1 MEHSNE
7 IHAIAS
13 AVAGVLRQERL
24 GLQKALEMIRRA
36 EQMSL
41 EIQVP
46 MAISVV
52 DEGGNL
58 IAFHRMDDS
67 LLASIAVS
75 QSKAYTAAALRCSTK
90 DAAKMILPGE
100 ALYGLPFRRRC
111 AGHGKR
117 TVYRRFRRIRGDR
130 RAGYSRGRVCNK
142 TGDLTGKHKNAARRI
157 RRHSYV

>member
-46 MAISVV
+46 MVISVA

-100 ALYGLPFRRRC
+100 ALYGLQNTHPGRFCLFGGGVPVMVNGRC
-111 AGHGKR
+111 IGGLGVSGGTAEQDTAVAEYAVKQD
-117 TVYRRFRRIRGDR
+117 T
-130 RAGYSRGRVCNK
+130 
-142 TGDLTGKHKNAARRI
+142 
-157 RRHSYV
+157 

>member
-67 LLASIAVS
+67 LLASIEFS
-75 QSKAYTAAALRCSTK
+75 QSKAYTAAALR
-90 DAAKMILPGE
+90 
-100 ALYGLPFRRRC
+100 
-111 AGHGKR
+111 
-117 TVYRRFRRIRGDR
+117 
-130 RAGYSRGRVCNK
+130 
-142 TGDLTGKHKNAARRI
+142 
-157 RRHSYV
+157 

>member
-58 IAFHRMDDS
+58 IAFHRMDD
-67 LLASIAVS
+67 
-75 QSKAYTAAALRCSTK
+75 
-90 DAAKMILPGE
+90 
-100 ALYGLPFRRRC
+100 
-111 AGHGKR
+111 
-117 TVYRRFRRIRGDR
+117 
-130 RAGYSRGRVCNK
+130 
-142 TGDLTGKHKNAARRI
+142 
-157 RRHSYV
+157 

>member
-75 QSKAYTAAALRCSTK
+75 QSKAYTAAALRCS
-90 DAAKMILPGE
+90 KMILPGE
-100 ALYGLPFRRRC
+100 ALYGLQNTHPGRFCLFGGGVPVMVNGRC
-111 AGHGKR
+111 IGGLGISGGTAEQDTAVAEYAIKQE
-117 TVYRRFRRIRGDR
+117 T
-130 RAGYSRGRVCNK
+130 
-142 TGDLTGKHKNAARRI
+142 
-157 RRHSYV
+157 

>member
-100 ALYGLPFRRRC
+100 ARFCLFGGGVPVMVNGRCIGGLGISGGT
-111 AGHGKR
+111 AEQDTAVAEYAIKQE
-117 TVYRRFRRIRGDR
+117 T
-130 RAGYSRGRVCNK
+130 
-142 TGDLTGKHKNAARRI
+142 
-157 RRHSYV
+157 